1 MLPLRLY
8 NALSR
13 FFMKKL
19 VLVSGSGRGLGSS
32 IARSFIVNGYKVA
45 INYFKS
51 KEKAHELSKELGND
65 AHAFSA
71 DVSDRSQV
79 KKMIFDIGEH
89 FSGYPSILVNNAM
102 TEYVFNGD
110 DRKNAE
116 TITWEDIQDHLNVT
130 LKGSLNL
137 IQALTPHMKNESF
150 GRIINIGTNLVQNPV
165 VPYHDYTMA
174 KAALL
179 GLTRTFA
186 KDLGPMNITVNM
198 VSGGLLKTTDASAA
212 TPDFVFDAIAE
223 MTPLQKVTTIQD
235 FSDAVLFF
243 ASEQSRSITG
253 QNLTVDGG
261 LTFN

>member
-1 MLPLRLY
+1 M
-8 NALSR
+8 SE
-13 FFMKKL
+13 L
-19 VLVSGSGRGLGSS
+19 VLVTGSGRGLGSS
-32 IARSFIVNGYKVA
+32 IAKSFVDNGYKVA

-51 KEKAHELSKELGND
+51 KDKAENLCKELGDNTR
-65 AHAFSA
+65 AFCA
-71 DVSDRSQV
+71 DVSDVNQV
-79 KKMIFDIGEH
+79 KKMIDEIEVEFNQT
-89 FSGYPSILVNNAM
+89 PSILVNNAM

-110 DRKNAE
+110 ARKFADE
-116 TITWEDIQDHLNVT
+116 ISWEEISQHLDVT

-137 IQALTPHMKNESF
+137 IQALIPSMKENSY

-165 VPYHDYTMA
+165 VPYHDYTIA

-186 KDLGPMNITVNM
+186 KDLGSMGITVNM
-198 VSGGLLKTTDASAA
+198 VSGGLLKVTDASAA
-212 TPDFVFDAIAE
+212 TPDAVFDAIAE
-223 MTPLQKVTTIQD
+223 MTPLQKVTTTED

-243 ASEQSRSITG
+243 ASHQSRSITG